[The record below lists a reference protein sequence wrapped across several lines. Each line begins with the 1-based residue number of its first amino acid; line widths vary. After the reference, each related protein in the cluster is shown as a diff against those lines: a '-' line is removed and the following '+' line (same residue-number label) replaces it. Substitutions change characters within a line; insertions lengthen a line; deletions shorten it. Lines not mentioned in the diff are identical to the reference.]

1 MTRKCLLL
9 IAVAVVLAAC
19 KDVTGA
25 TARPSSPRTDAA
37 ADAGRPDPG
46 LLGGGG

>member
-9 IAVAVVLAAC
+9 VAAAVVLAAC
-19 KDVTGA
+19 NDVAGA
-25 TARPSSPRTDAA
+25 TARPSSPTMDAA
-37 ADAGRPDPG
+37 ADSARRNPG